1 MSDIVFFLQIL
12 STFYQIYYCNTD
24 VVKEQKLNVPKPDP
38 DVASDYS
45 DDFDESSQSE
55 GDEGLSTLCT

>member
-1 MSDIVFFLQIL
+1 MHIYLQV
-12 STFYQIYYCNTD
+12 YCNTD